1 MNTRLTRFKPSAC
14 PYPVQTADWDGWDDK
29 NRFCPSADGLDLH
42 PCTLEETEET
52 VSALIDTNKGRVL
65 LLLHGTPP
73 DRTKEELV
81 RFAALI
87 EELIFQRLVQGNP
100 SPIF

>member
-1 MNTRLTRFKPSAC
+1 MNARLTRFKPSAC

-73 DRTKEELV
+73 DRCKKELV

-87 EELIFQRLVQGNP
+87 KELISQGPPQGNP
-100 SPIF
+100 LPIF

>member
-1 MNTRLTRFKPSAC
+1 MSWDFSRKESFLSCRVKPSAC

-29 NRFCPSADGLDLH
+29 NRLCPSADGLDLNQ
-42 PCTLEETEET
+42 CTLAETGEM
-52 VSALIDTNKGRVL
+52 VSALIDTNRGRVL
-65 LLLHGTPP
+65 LLLHGTPL

-87 EELIFQRLVQGNP
+87 EELIY
-100 SPIF
+100 